1 MSNPLQ
7 NDPGHPQ
14 RRSPGAKVLAI
25 VDVVMTICEAL
36 LRLFGRRGNDP
47 K

>member
-1 MSNPLQ
+1 MANPLQ
-7 NDPGHPQ
+7 NDPGQ
-14 RRSPGAKVLAI
+14 RRTPAAKVLAI

-36 LRLFGRRGNDP
+36 LRLFGRRGGDP